1 MPCNLCTSKADVAKL
16 SVKLLIWMKN
26 KCKNIFELEFL
37 NLAKNIIARNKAEEK
52 FLNAFLF
59 CFILS
64 LAFNFLE
71 NRENFVSF
79 T

>member
-16 SVKLLIWMKN
+16 SVKLMIWMKN
-26 KCKNIFELEFL
+26 KCKNIFEFEFL
-37 NLAKNIIARNKAEEK
+37 NLAKNIIAQNKAEEK

-64 LAFNFLE
+64 LALNFLE
-71 NRENFVSF
+71 NSKNFVSF

>member
-26 KCKNIFELEFL
+26 KCKNIFEVEFL
-37 NLAKNIIARNKAEEK
+37 NLAKNIIARNKAEKK

-64 LAFNFLE
+64 LALNFLE
-71 NRENFVSF
+71 NRENFVSI